1 MKLTGKNMKKHT
13 PKASDPDATTY
24 AKVANAA
31 SKHTDPDT
39 AIQIAKTAAKQD
51 KSTFDP
57 MAEGYT
63 KV

>member
-1 MKLTGKNMKKHT
+1 MKLTGKNMKKHI
-13 PKASDPDATTY
+13 KASDPDSTTF

-31 SKHTDPDT
+31 GKYTDEDT
-39 AIQIAKTAAKQD
+39 AIAIAKKAAKQD

-63 KV
+63 KA

>member
-1 MKLTGKNMKKHT
+1 MKLTGKTFKKHKPSLT
-13 PKASDPDATTY
+13 DTKSTTA

-31 SKHTDPDT
+31 GKYTDEDT

-51 KSTFDP
+51 STTHDP
-57 MAEGYT
+57 MREGYN

>member
-1 MKLTGKNMKKHT
+1 MKLTGKTFKKHK
-13 PKASDPDATTY
+13 PNASDTDATTY

-39 AIQIAKTAAKQD
+39 AIAIAKTAAKQD
-51 KSTFDP
+51 STTFDP
-57 MAEGYT
+57 MTEGYT